1 MGPLVH
7 GVKPKYIFVFIMFIV
22 KSLRCVYW
30 RVMST
35 YMVIIRYTLQTIC
48 QNLHSF
54 SDMASCWSKFELH
67 MYKTSSEGNMHTDG
81 LSLSQ
86 FFTFKCFKLNLLWTK
101 SDIIALKMQ
110 IHWNPLIFYYMKLN
124 IRNNIIYLL

>member
-1 MGPLVH
+1 
-7 GVKPKYIFVFIMFIV
+7 
-22 KSLRCVYW
+22 
-30 RVMST
+30 
-35 YMVIIRYTLQTIC
+35 
-48 QNLHSF
+48 
-54 SDMASCWSKFELH
+54 

-124 IRNNIIYLL
+124 ITNNIIYLL